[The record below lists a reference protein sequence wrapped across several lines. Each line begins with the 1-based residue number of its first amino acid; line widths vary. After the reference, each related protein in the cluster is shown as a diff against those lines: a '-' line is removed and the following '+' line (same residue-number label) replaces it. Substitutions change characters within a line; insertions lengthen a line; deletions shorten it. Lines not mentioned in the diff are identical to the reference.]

1 MLDLGFNRSALPRLL
16 AGGLVAAAIGIGA
29 PAPAS
34 AHFVLQTP
42 AATMAQDGLGSP
54 QKMAPCGDDG
64 TGTPSGMVTAYQAGQ
79 TITITVDEK
88 IFHPGHYRISI
99 GKNGPADI
107 PVEPI
112 VTPGANTPCG
122 TAPVDKNPVFPVL
135 ADGVFDHSAPFNGPQ
150 TITVTLPPDVTC
162 DHCTLQVL
170 EFMSNHP
177 LNNPG
182 GCYYHHCADI
192 SISSSSASTTS
203 GGPSSTGTGSA
214 GATTAASTSAGAGT
228 TTTAGSGAGGTAG
241 AGGSTSTSG
250 SNNESGGCAMSGA
263 GQSTPALSGLAGLFA
278 LAALARRRRQRA

>member
-16 AGGLVAAAIGIGA
+16 AGGLAAAVIGLGA

-64 TGTPSGMVTAYQAGQ
+64 SGVPSGMVTAYQAGQ

-99 GKNGPADI
+99 GQNGPGDI

-122 TAPVDKNPVFPVL
+122 TAAVDMNPTFPVL
-135 ADGVFDHSAPFNGPQ
+135 ADGVFDHKVAFSGPQ
-150 TITVTLPPDVTC
+150 TITVTLPADVTC

-182 GCYYHHCADI
+182 GCYYHHCANI
-192 SISSSSASTTS
+192 SIQSAASTTS
-203 GGPSSTGTGSA
+203 GGPSSTGTGST
-214 GATTAASTSAGAGT
+214 GETTAASTSAGAGT
-228 TTTAGSGAGGTAG
+228 TTTGSGAGGTAG

-250 SNNESGGCAMSGA
+250 SNNESGGCAVSEA
-263 GQSTPALSGLAGLFA
+263 GQSSSALTGLAGLFA
-278 LAALARRRRQRA
+278 LAALARRRRQQA

>member
-1 MLDLGFNRSALPRLL
+1 MPDLGFNRSALPRLL
-16 AGGLVAAAIGIGA
+16 AGGLVAAAISLGA
-29 PAPAS
+29 PTPAS

-64 TGTPSGMVTAYQAGQ
+64 SGVPSGMVTAYQAGQ

-88 IFHPGHYRISI
+88 IYHEGHYRISI
-99 GKNGPADI
+99 GKSGPGDI
-107 PVEPI
+107 PVEPV

-122 TAPVDKNPVFPVL
+122 TAAVDKNPTFPVL
-135 ADGVFDHSAPFNGPQ
+135 ADGVLDHKAPFNGPQ
-150 TITVTLPPDVTC
+150 TITVTLPADVTC

-170 EFMSNHP
+170 EFMSNHS
-177 LNNPG
+177 LNVPG
-182 GCYYHHCADI
+182 GCYYHHCANI
-192 SISSSSASTTS
+192 SIQSATTTS

-214 GATTAASTSAGAGT
+214 GETTAASTSTGAGT
-228 TTTAGSGAGGTAG
+228 TTTNAGAGGTAG

-263 GQSTPALSGLAGLFA
+263 SQSSSALTGLAGLFA
-278 LAALARRRRQRA
+278 LAALARRRRQKA